1 VIVKPEK
8 RRAAQSLS
16 LIAAVLPVCSIAQTN
31 WQRLSFLNHSGGI
44 PADRR

>member
-1 VIVKPEK
+1 VIVKPVK

-16 LIAAVLPVCSIAQTN
+16 QVAAVLQVCDIAQIN
-31 WQRLSFLNHSGGI
+31 WQRLALLRHSGGI